1 MKLLIAAL
9 MLGMTFV
16 GVSCSDEYNYPDVL
30 TEFVDIH
37 TSAEG
42 VIDELH
48 TDAGDKYAVK
58 FREGLGGL
66 VADSIYRSVSVY
78 QLLPEEE
85 GDTAVKLYSSLL
97 IMAYKPVVAD
107 AFQEGIKTD
116 AVDVQSIWR
125 AGKYLNMVLLPK
137 VKEEKHA
144 FHFIEEG
151 ITVEEGVRTL
161 NLRLYH
167 DRGNDFEA
175 FTEKVYLSVPLW
187 AYADDLKEGD
197 KVRFT
202 VNTYKDG
209 ERSWVFPY

>member
-30 TEFVDIH
+30 TEFVDVH

-66 VADSIYRSVSVY
+66 VADSIYRSVSIY

-85 GDTAVKLYSSLL
+85 GDATVKLYSSLL
-97 IMAYKPVVAD
+97 IIAYKPVVAD

-116 AVDVQSIWR
+116 AVDVQSIWH
-125 AGKYLNMVLLPK
+125 AGKYLNMVLLSK

-187 AYADDLKEGD
+187 TYADNLKEGD

-202 VNTYKDG
+202 INTYKEG